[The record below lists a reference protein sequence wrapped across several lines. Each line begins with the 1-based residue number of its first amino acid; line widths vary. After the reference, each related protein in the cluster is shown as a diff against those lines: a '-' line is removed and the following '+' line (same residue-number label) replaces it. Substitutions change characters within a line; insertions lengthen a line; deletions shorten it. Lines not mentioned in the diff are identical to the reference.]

1 MTTPDD
7 GQREDPVNGT
17 PDGHVEPDLPFDED
31 AAWRSIIENYGERPR
46 LGPLTVEPTPLEPP
60 PAPPRVDPVELS
72 PFDRS
77 YLDAHDP
84 ARTEHRDEDEDQH
97 ERPDRHEHFV
107 PPVPPPVP
115 RGTPA
120 RRLAWAGLFGPP
132 ALMILAVAFGWTFP
146 GALSFALVAGFVG
159 GFVFLVATMPR
170 DRDEDGDD
178 GAVV

>member
-1 MTTPDD
+1 MSTPDD
-7 GQREDPVNGT
+7 GQREDPANGT
-17 PDGHVEPDLPFDED
+17 PDGHVEPDLPFDEE
-31 AAWRSIIENYGERPR
+31 AAWRSIVENYGERPS
-46 LGPLTVEPTPLEPP
+46 LGPLSVETTPLEPP

-84 ARTEHRDEDEDQH
+84 ERTEQADEQDVH
-97 ERPDRHEHFV
+97 HLSDRHEHFV
-107 PPVPPPVP
+107 PPLPPPVP

-120 RRLAWAGLFGPP
+120 RRMAWVGLFGPP
-132 ALMILAVAFGWTFP
+132 VLMILAVAFGWTFP
-146 GALSFALVAGFVG
+146 SALSFALVASFVG